1 MNIPTKDEQ
10 KLSTEAM
17 IEAVLFVSP
26 SSISIK
32 QIAEILEMPLSDV
45 EEGLARLASRYNQ
58 NPTDFGLRVQK
69 HNDRYQLTTA
79 PQTSE
84 VIEKFLGIEIS
95 TRLTRPALESLAIV
109 AYRQPVTRPQI
120 DAIRGVNSDGV
131 LKTLLSRGLI
141 QEVGR
146 AEAPGRPIL
155 YCTTSEFLQY
165 FGLNSLEDLPPLS
178 E

>member
-1 MNIPTKDEQ
+1 MNIPINHEQ
-10 KLSTEAM
+10 ELSIEAK

-26 SSISIK
+26 VSVSLK
-32 QIAEILEMPLSDV
+32 QLVEILEINLD
-45 EEGLARLASRYNQ
+45 LAESGVKALENRYNQ
-58 NPTDFGLRVQK
+58 NPLSFGIRLMK

-79 PQTSE
+79 PETSKI
-84 VIEKFLGIEIS
+84 VEKFLGIEI
-95 TRLTRPALESLAIV
+95 TTHLTRPALETLAII

-131 LKTLLSRGLI
+131 IKTLLTKGLI

-146 AEAPGRPIL
+146 AEAVGRPIL
-155 YCTTSEFLQY
+155 FCTTSEFLQH
-165 FGLNSLEDLPPLS
+165 FGLNSLEDLPPLP